1 MNRTYSRPGLRV
13 FSLLSV
19 LCFGLY
25 QCVAQTET
33 SSPIPKPNGQ
43 LIDLGGYKLHLDCR
57 GKGSP
62 TVVLSAG
69 AGDFSFDWALV
80 QPEVAKFTRVCSYD
94 RSGEAWSDLGP
105 KPRTAHQE
113 VYDLHRLLAAG
124 GESGPYVVV
133 GQSLGGMIARI
144 FATLYPKETAGL
156 VLVDSF
162 HEDSQV
168 GINGKLVRIRTLA
181 KDRPIPAPRPSVTAA
196 DGLDPDATKKIEDF
210 ITQVVGKPK
219 IGAPFDKLPPDAQRD
234 RVWAL
239 SQPKHYA
246 ESENYMAEEAAQLHG
261 ETVSIKYP
269 LGGLP
274 LIVLTRSR
282 DEYPPDLAAVL
293 SKEHREQQA
302 SLAKLS
308 SIGKQT
314 VVPNSGHH
322 IQLDAPDG
330 VVNAIK
336 EMVTV
341 RRVSAN

>member
-1 MNRTYSRPGLRV
+1 M
-13 FSLLSV
+13 
-19 LCFGLY
+19 
-25 QCVAQTET
+25 AQTET
-33 SSPIPKPNGQ
+33 PLPIPKPSGR

-62 TVVLSAG
+62 TAVLSAG

-144 FATLYPKETAGL
+144 FASQYPKETAGL

-162 HEDSQV
+162 QEDSQV

-181 KDRPIPAPRPSVTAA
+181 KDRPIPAPRQGVTAA
-196 DGLDPDATKKIEDF
+196 DRPDRDEIKKIEDF
-210 ITQVVGKPK
+210 ITQSIGKPK
-219 IGAPFDKLPPDAQRD
+219 IGPPFDRLPPDAQRD
-234 RVWAL
+234 RIWAL

-246 ESENYMAEEAAQLHG
+246 EGENYMAEEAAQLYG
-261 ETVSIKYP
+261 ETARIKYP

-274 LIVLTRSR
+274 LIVLTRSL
-282 DEYPPDLAAVL
+282 DEYPPDVAPVL
-293 SKEHREQQA
+293 SKEHQQQQV

-308 SIGKQT
+308 SVGKQI
-314 VVPNSGHH
+314 VVPNCGHH
-322 IQLDAPDG
+322 IHLDAPDA
-330 VVNAIK
+330 VVSAIK
-336 EMVTV
+336 EMVTL